1 LNNHFVMDRI
11 TKTYIRS
18 KIITK
23 IVKKIVFQKFVTLD
37 QIKIPIVSKCFYT
50 DVIRTKN
57 VEFFIYSESVKRIK
71 IMKSRKKHF

>member
-1 LNNHFVMDRI
+1 MERI

-23 IVKKIVFQKFVTLD
+23 IVKKTVFQKFITLD
-37 QIKIPIVSKCFYT
+37 QIKIPIVSKCCYT
-50 DVIRTKN
+50 DVIRRKN
-57 VEFFIYSESVKRIK
+57 VEFYTNNESAQRIK